1 MWLDEVISTDGMVK
15 SITRYDLFPLQKL
28 EWELVKGIQR
38 PPQLHQKNSLHEFS
52 SALGLDLGLGDQK

>member
-1 MWLDEVISTDGMVK
+1 MWLDEDISRDGMVRR
-15 SITRYDLFPLQKL
+15 ITSNDLFPLQKL
-28 EWELVKGIQR
+28 EWELVEGIQR